1 MPLQFEK
8 LQYIYCLYHVDR
20 IYSHGSIADIWPE
33 IIITFLHIVRIDM
46 KNVKEEAAK
55 VTIKKKKSNE
65 KCILPFY
72 GSSGMSF
79 AMLYNVQD
87 ELHE

>member
-20 IYSHGSIADIWPE
+20 IYSHGFIADIWPE
-33 IIITFLHIVRIDM
+33 IIIMFLHIVRIDM

-65 KCILPFY
+65 KDSLQFY
-72 GSSGMSF
+72 GSCGMSF
-79 AMLYNVQD
+79 AMIYNVQD
-87 ELHE
+87 ELH

>member
-1 MPLQFEK
+1 
-8 LQYIYCLYHVDR
+8 
-20 IYSHGSIADIWPE
+20 
-33 IIITFLHIVRIDM
+33 M

-65 KCILPFY
+65 KDILPFY
-72 GSSGMSF
+72 GSCRMSF

-87 ELHE
+87 ELH